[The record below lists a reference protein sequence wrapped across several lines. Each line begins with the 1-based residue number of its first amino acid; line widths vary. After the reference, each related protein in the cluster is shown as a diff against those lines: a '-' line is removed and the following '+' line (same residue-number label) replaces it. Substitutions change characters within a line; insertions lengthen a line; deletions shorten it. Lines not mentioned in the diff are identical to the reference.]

1 MCWSFPAPENV
12 TSFRDR
18 FFTEIMDLVRSLEW
32 VVIQYDQVL
41 RERGHVDTG
50 TRETAICK

>member
-1 MCWSFPAPENV
+1 MCGSFQPPAPENV

-18 FFTEIMDLVRSLEW
+18 FFTEIVDLVSSLEW

-41 RERGHVDTG
+41 RERGNV
-50 TRETAICK
+50 ETAI